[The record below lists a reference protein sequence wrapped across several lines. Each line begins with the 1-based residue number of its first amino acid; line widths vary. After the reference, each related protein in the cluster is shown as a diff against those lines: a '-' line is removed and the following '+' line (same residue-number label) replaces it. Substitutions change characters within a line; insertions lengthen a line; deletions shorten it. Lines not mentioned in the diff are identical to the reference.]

1 MAFSKPSPHR
11 CKILTVSRLL
21 SKEDVDE
28 ILYLSEDFIPQSEV
42 KQISSGLHLMRS
54 LERHKR
60 LAPGKYNYLLVCLK
74 EIGRIDLATTLTEF
88 IYSCLLESIHPSF
101 RAPSQMYAA
110 KLRILMNKQ
119 SRYVEA
125 MRNLQ
130 AAAGNLHFWEEWIS
144 STFHHLLKCTS
155 DSTPILSEKVDIP
168 GLLHIT
174 LEGVGKIALPWM
186 GAAVAFLQR
195 TSKTQFGRRLQNIQL
210 HKLKLFGDLSGAGL
224 SEIFSWT
231 ERPQHLDL
239 AVSTASRALFD
250 FLSELLGKAAD
261 NERVGR
267 LLKSLSDI
275 KSITP
280 ESYGF
285 ETLTQ
290 LLLLLTKVAVS
301 SSSQC
306 HSCEPLLK
314 SLLNQLKDVIHCN
327 KSKLLGVLQG
337 TKLEAKFSKI
347 ELQVLKSAHVES
359 SFFSHVCL
367 PETDVCPLI
376 ITMIACLMALLNVSE
391 LTPIQWQEIEVQLL
405 QSFKSQQQGALTL
418 VKCLM
423 PQVCEA
429 MQCELDSLRD
439 TCLTELMDVIPGVND
454 HLQDL
459 IASVFHY

>member
-42 KQISSGLHLMRS
+42 EQISSGLDLMRS

-60 LAPGKYNYLLVCLK
+60 LAPGKYNYLLTCLK
-74 EIGRIDLATTLTEF
+74 EIGRIDLARTLTEL
-88 IYSCLLESIHPSF
+88 IYSCLLESIPSSF
-101 RAPSQMYAA
+101 RAPSQMYAT
-110 KLRILMNKQ
+110 KLRVLMNKQ
-119 SRYVEA
+119 SRYVEG

-130 AAAGNLHFWEEWIS
+130 AAAGNLHFWEEWMS
-144 STFHHLLKCTS
+144 RTYHHIHKCAS
-155 DSTPILSEKVDIP
+155 GSVPILPKKVNIP
-168 GLLHIT
+168 GLLQLT
-174 LEGVGKIALPWM
+174 LESLENVSLPWAD
-186 GAAVAFLQR
+186 AAVAFLQG
-195 TSKTQFGRRLQNIQL
+195 TSKSEFGRRLQDIQL
-210 HKLKLFGDLSGAGL
+210 HKTRLFGDLSDAGL

-239 AVSTASRALFD
+239 AVSKASHALSD

-261 NERVGR
+261 NVRVKR

-275 KSITP
+275 ESITP

-301 SSSQC
+301 SPIKY
-306 HSCEPLLK
+306 HSCKPLLK
-314 SLLNQLKDVIHCN
+314 SLLHQLKTVIHCN
-327 KSKLLGVLQG
+327 DRNVLMILQG
-337 TKLEAKFSKI
+337 TKLEEKVSKI
-347 ELQVLKSAHVES
+347 DKERDLL
-359 SFFSHVCL
+359 
-367 PETDVCPLI
+367 VCPPGNETCPLVTTI
-376 ITMIACLMALLNVSE
+376 YICLLALLNAPE
-391 LTPIQWQEIEVQLL
+391 LTPVHWLQIEMQLL
-405 QSFKSQQQGALTL
+405 QYFKAHQNAIIL
-418 VKCLM
+418 VKHLM

-429 MQCELDSLRD
+429 MQYELDNFRD
-439 TCLTELMDVIPGVND
+439 TSLTELMDVIPGKND

-459 IASVFHY
+459 VASVFHY